1 MVKRPSVPFTIY
13 FKKRKLAMA
22 DKIGE
27 HRLPEIADVVVVGAG
42 PAGAVMTKAFAKAGM
57 SVVCLEQGDWPD
69 YSTSRNAG
77 PERELIGGN
86 EWSPLPNVRKGP
98 GDYPIDETDA
108 DISALLWNG
117 VGGSAMLYAAQ
128 WQRNLPSDFRV
139 RSLDGV
145 ADDWPISYEEL
156 LPYYAQAEKDF
167 AIAGLNGDPAV
178 PGTNFPMAA
187 TPIGK
192 AGRRLAEAHNSLGWH
207 WWPGANGIATREY
220 GRLKP
225 STRQGACFL
234 GCGDQ
239 AKSTVDVTHWPD
251 ICQHRNAYLLTRSTV
266 ARVET
271 DATGKANGVV
281 YFDSEGVERR
291 QKAKLVVLAAN
302 GVGTPRLLLMSANA
316 QHPDGLA
323 NSSGLVG
330 KRLMMHPYS
339 AVVGTF
345 EDEIDTTQG
354 AYGHLL
360 YSMEFYETDESRG
373 FVRGAKWGLMP
384 TGGPMEMTR
393 SFPWGE
399 NQDLWGPQFNETIRE
414 RLNHSATW
422 GIIAEDL
429 PEEHNRVELSSTLV
443 DEHGLPAPKIVYETS
458 ENSRRL
464 LAFHV
469 ERAKESML
477 AAGAK
482 QITVAP
488 HIRNTGW
495 HLLGTTKMGTTSEDS
510 VVDHSGRAH
519 TVPNLYVVDGSTW
532 PTSAGVNPTATVVA
546 MALRTAEMIIAGR
559 THMGNRTLEGSQ
571 A

>member
-1 MVKRPSVPFTIY
+1 
-13 FKKRKLAMA
+13 MA
-22 DKIGE
+22 EKIGE
-27 HRLPEIADVVVVGAG
+27 HKLPEIADVVVIGAG
-42 PAGAVMTKAFAKAGM
+42 PAGSVMTKSFAMAGM
-57 SVVCLEQGDWPD
+57 SVVCLDQGDWPD

-77 PERELIGGN
+77 EEYEIVGGN
-86 EWSPLPNVRKGP
+86 EWSPLPNVRRGV
-98 GDYPIDETDA
+98 GDYPIDENDA

-128 WQRNLPSDFRV
+128 WQRNMPSDFRV

-145 ADDWPISYEEL
+145 ADDWPMSYEEL
-156 LPYYAQAEKDF
+156 IPYYKQAEKDF

-178 PGTNFPMAA
+178 PGTDYPMSP

-192 AGRRLAEAHNSLGWH
+192 SGSLLAKAHNNLGWH

-225 STRQGACFL
+225 STRRGASYL
-234 GCGDQ
+234 GNGDQ

-251 ICQHRNAYLLTRSTV
+251 IARHRNAYLLTRSTV
-266 ARVET
+266 ARIET
-271 DATGKANGVV
+271 DSFGKTSGVI
-281 YFDSEGVERR
+281 YFDAEGTERR
-291 QKAKLVVLAAN
+291 QKAKIVVLAAS
-302 GVGTPRLLLMSANA
+302 GIGTPRLLLMSANE

-323 NSSGLVG
+323 NASGLVG

-345 EDEIDTTQG
+345 DQEIGTTQG
-354 AYGHLL
+354 AYGHTL
-360 YSMEFYETDESRG
+360 YSMEFYESDESRG

-384 TGGPMEMTR
+384 TGGAMEMTK

-399 NQDLWGPQFNETIRE
+399 NRDLWGENFNSTLRE
-414 RLNHSATW
+414 RLNHSVTW

-429 PEEHNRVELSSTLV
+429 PEETNRVELSTDLV
-443 DEHGLPAPKIVYETS
+443 DAHGLPAPKIVYETS
-458 ENSRRL
+458 ENSRKL
-464 LAFHV
+464 LAYHV
-469 ERAKESML
+469 DRATESL
-477 AAGAK
+477 LEAGAK
-482 QITVAP
+482 KITVAP

-495 HLLGTTKMGTTSEDS
+495 HLLGTAKMGASAEDS

-519 TVPNLYVVDGSTW
+519 SVPNLYIVDGSTW

-546 MALRTAEMIIAGR
+546 MAMRTAEMIISGR
-559 THMGNRTLEGSQ
+559 NS
-571 A
+571 

>member
-1 MVKRPSVPFTIY
+1 
-13 FKKRKLAMA
+13 MA
-22 DKIGE
+22 EKIG
-27 HRLPEIADVVVVGAG
+27 HHQLPEIADVVVVGAG
-42 PAGAVMTKAFAKAGM
+42 PAGAVMTKAFAEAGM

-69 YSTSRNAG
+69 YSTSRNAN
-77 PERELIGGN
+77 PERELVGGN

-98 GDYPIDETDA
+98 GDYPIDEAEA
-108 DISALLWNG
+108 DISALMWNG

-128 WQRNLPSDFRV
+128 WQRNMPSDFRV

-156 LPYYAQAEKDF
+156 LPYYARAERDF

-178 PGTNFPMAA
+178 PGADRYPMAA
-187 TPIGK
+187 TPIGE
-192 AGRRLAEAHNSLGWH
+192 AGRRLAQAHNSLGWH

-220 GRLKP
+220 GRLRP
-225 STRQGACFL
+225 SIHRGACFL

-251 ICQHRNAYLLTRSTV
+251 ICRHRNAYLLTRSTV
-266 ARVET
+266 ARIET
-271 DATGKANGVV
+271 DETGRATGVV

-291 QKAKLVVLAAN
+291 QKANLVILAAN
-302 GVGTPRLLLMSANA
+302 GVGTPRLLLMSTSSR
-316 QHPDGLA
+316 HPDGLA

-345 EDEIDTTQG
+345 DEEIGTTQG

-360 YSMEFYETDESRG
+360 YSLEFYETDESRG

-399 NQDLWGPQFNETIRE
+399 NRDLWGARFNETIRE

-429 PEEHNRVELSSTLV
+429 PEDHNRVELSSTLV

-469 ERAKESML
+469 ERAKESFL

-495 HLLGTTKMGTTSEDS
+495 HLLGTTKMGTDPEDS

-519 TVPNLYVVDGSTW
+519 SVPNLYIVDGSTW

-546 MALRTAEMIIAGR
+546 MALRTAELITSGR
-559 THMGNRTLEGSQ
+559 ANVGSRGMKG
-571 A
+571 ATV